1 MARFDSQSIKTIN
14 DVMAD
19 RADRH
24 KFVRNHNRRTNI
36 KEQLPDW
43 AKNGPKKTSSA
54 ADSQELS
61 RLNEQLDAQMA
72 GFELYKRL
80 RNAVELAQTLDDSDI
95 QAIRNNLA
103 QPNGRGD
110 MSVDAPKL
118 FEQYCQQHN
127 LQFQKN

>member
-1 MARFDSQSIKTIN
+1 
-14 DVMAD
+14 MAD
-19 RADRH
+19 RQ
-24 KFVRNHNRRTNI
+24 KFVRNHNHRRANI
-36 KEQLPDW
+36 NEQLPDW
-43 AKNGPKKTSSA
+43 AKNGPKKTSSV

-95 QAIRNNLA
+95 QDIRNNLA

-110 MSVDAPKL
+110 MSVDAPNL

-127 LQFQKN
+127 LQFPKN